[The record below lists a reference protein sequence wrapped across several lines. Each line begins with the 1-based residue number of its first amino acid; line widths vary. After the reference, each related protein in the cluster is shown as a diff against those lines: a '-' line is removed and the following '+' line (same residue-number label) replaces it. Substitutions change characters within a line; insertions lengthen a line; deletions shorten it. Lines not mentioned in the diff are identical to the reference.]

1 MSLVTYIFQIE
12 NQLDNLIVL
21 YNNNLFVGIDEKY
34 NRNIHFIYIF
44 KQIYKYINISNNIF
58 INIYKVNNYFKLIN
72 VIYFRKISENIS
84 ILFQL
89 LFYPVFIIK
98 NHK

>member
-1 MSLVTYIFQIE
+1 MKNIIE
-12 NQLDNLIVL
+12 
-21 YNNNLFVGIDEKY
+21 
-34 NRNIHFIYIF
+34 IYISYTLF